1 MHALRQ
7 EIQPASGVEFATSLK
22 LTPSTLD
29 APRVLCNVVVARSS
43 LLRIFEVRAI
53 SQKTLVP
60 TPTVTQF
67 YLIREHRL
75 HGIVTGIEGI
85 KTVSSLDDNLDRLL
99 VSFKDAKVRSCLPKH
114 IHL

>member
-1 MHALRQ
+1 MIGLELRTVCSFPLHNWLQ
-7 EIQPASGVEFATSLK
+7 GDGYI
-22 LTPSTLD
+22 
-29 APRVLCNVVVARSS
+29 N
-43 LLRIFEVRAI
+43 IAI

-99 VSFKDAKVRSCLPKH
+99 VSFKDAKVRPCLPKH
-114 IHL
+114 IHHQLKLLRA